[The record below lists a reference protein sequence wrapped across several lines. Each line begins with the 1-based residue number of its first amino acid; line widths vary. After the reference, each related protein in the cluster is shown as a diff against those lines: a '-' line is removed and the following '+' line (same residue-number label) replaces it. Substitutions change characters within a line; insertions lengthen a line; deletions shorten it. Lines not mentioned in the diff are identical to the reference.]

1 MEVLANLLNWKAIIE
16 ILILWFVIYRI
27 FLFLKGTKAV
37 YLLRGREYGKKKNRS
52 TYSYQKRNRT

>member
-37 YLLRGREYGKKKNRS
+37 YLLRGIVILVVSFFIFQRLGFHVL
-52 TYSYQKRNRT
+52 